1 MIWVA
6 GEMSTTARAFW
17 VTGPSRGEIRE
28 EVLPAPGEHEILVET
43 LYTAV
48 SRGTEALVFR
58 GCVPESEY
66 ERMGCPHQGGSFPA
80 PVKYGYSNVGRVTSG
95 SAALEGRLVFC
106 LYPHQT
112 AYVVKETDVVLV
124 PDHVPAARAVLTA
137 NLETALNAVWDAQPR
152 LGDHISVVGA
162 GVVGCLVAHLARGIA
177 GTDVELIDV
186 LPERAEVAAAL
197 GIRFVLPERASPERD
212 LVFHASGHPS
222 GLITALELAAPDSS
236 VIELSWFGDQPVT
249 LPLGQAFHVRRLSLR
264 ASQVGSISPNARRR
278 FSYRSRLELALSLLS
293 DPRLDLLFSD
303 ESRFDTLP
311 DTMQRLTAAPG
322 PLCHRVRYV

>member
-28 EVLPAPGEHEILVET
+28 EVLAAPGEHEVLVET

-58 GCVPESEY
+58 GRVPESEY
-66 ERMGCPHQGGSFPA
+66 ERMRCPHQGGSFPA
-80 PVKYGYSNVGRVTSG
+80 PVKYGYSNVGRVRSG

-106 LYPHQT
+106 LHPHQT

-124 PDHVPAARAVLTA
+124 PDHVPPARAVLAA
-137 NLETALNAVWDAQPR
+137 NLETALNAVWDAAPQ

-162 GVVGCLVAHLARGIA
+162 GVVGCLVAHLARSLA
-177 GTDVELIDV
+177 GTDVELVDV

-197 GIRFVLPERASPERD
+197 GIRFALPERASPERD
-212 LVFHASGHPS
+212 LVFHASGHPT
-222 GLITALELAAPDSS
+222 GLLTALELAAPDSS
-236 VIELSWFGDQPVT
+236 VIELSWFGDLPVT

-278 FSYRSRLELALSLLS
+278 FSHRSRLELALGLLS
-293 DPRLDLLFSD
+293 DTRLDRLFSD
-303 ESRFDTLP
+303 ESAFDTLP

-322 PLCHRVRYV
+322 PLCHRVRYA